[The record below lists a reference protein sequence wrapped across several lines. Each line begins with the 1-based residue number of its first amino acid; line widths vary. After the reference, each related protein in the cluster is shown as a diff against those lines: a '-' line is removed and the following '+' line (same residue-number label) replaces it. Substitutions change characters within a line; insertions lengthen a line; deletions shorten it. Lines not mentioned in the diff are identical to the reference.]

1 MKRLVQASLCT
12 ALFFVVGSLPAG
24 PGGSEGYFDK
34 VLHAVGFGVLAGLW
48 CSALGALW
56 GSALGALRPRLGALG
71 VAAGGFALSSAFGG
85 LLELWQGL
93 IGYRSCE
100 LLDFVADVFGAL
112 VVAAAWTAWRAR
124 GRGAATIA

>member
-1 MKRLVQASLCT
+1 MKRVAGASLCT
-12 ALFFVVGSLPAG
+12 ALFFAVGSLPAG
-24 PGGSEGYFDK
+24 PGGSQGYFDK
-34 VLHAVGFGVLAGLW
+34 VLHAIGFGLLAGLW
-48 CSALGALW
+48 CAALVE
-56 GSALGALRPRLGALG
+56 LRPRLGALG

-112 VVAAAWTAWRAR
+112 VVAAACGALRAR
-124 GRGAATIA
+124 GRGAPTTA